1 MDDRTRKL
9 VEASSRVILSTHLEP
24 SDDIKK
30 ERQRASFDAQG
41 LAQHLNGGPEAMQR
55 KWVSRFYRSV
65 MYLLCSSTRGLD
77 GGENLVPMQGQAG

>member
-1 MDDRTRKL
+1 MVDDRTKQL

-30 ERQRASFDAQG
+30 ERQRASFDARG

-55 KWVSRFYRSV
+55 KWVSCVYSSV
-65 MYLLCSSTRGLD
+65 VYLLCSST
-77 GGENLVPMQGQAG
+77 